1 MASGIRFEGMDLSDI
16 EDLIRESEIDEDK
29 QRRALKK
36 AVKVANKEVVNAMPS
51 GKSSKKVKQKSAKGD
66 FGAEE
71 TLYVD
76 SWYWIFQ
83 EFRNR
88 KQKGK
93 YVGTFERA
101 INNANDKVMAVLRK
115 ELMK

>member
-1 MASGIRFEGMDLSDI
+1 MASGIRLEGMDFADI
-16 EDLIRESEIDEDK
+16 EDFIRESEIDENK
-29 QRRALKK
+29 QRAALKK
-36 AVKVANKEVVNAMPS
+36 AVKVANKEVANAMPN
-51 GKSSKKVKQKSAKGD
+51 GKSSKKVKQKSAKVD

-71 TLYVD
+71 TLYID
-76 SWYWIFQ
+76 TWYWIFQ

-93 YVGTFERA
+93 YIGTFERA
-101 INNANDKVMAVLRK
+101 INKTNDTVMAVLRK